1 MIRTSNK
8 RIEEIFRE
16 LGLNAGDKII
26 IHADLRIFGYL
37 ENMGDDILEILQE
50 IIGPSGSMITPSF
63 TFSFPN
69 TFNVNTSVS
78 TTGAIGKL
86 FAKQKNVKRV
96 PDGMTSYYLIGG
108 DAEKMIQEWG
118 HSSYGENSIPDQLTR
133 NKGKILQLGT
143 DILSL
148 VHYLEEKIGVP
159 YRENIRF
166 EGRIQDGE
174 KSYKS
179 YTDFYA
185 RKTPVR
191 KLIPDPIRSAFYKKC
206 ESSLVYNGRQC
217 RLFSCKEYM
226 DFSMPRLE
234 TNKMILIER

>member
-8 RIEEIFRE
+8 RIEEIFRA
-16 LGLNAGDKII
+16 LGISAGDKIM

-37 ENMGDDILEILQE
+37 ENMGEDFLQILEE

-69 TFNVNTSVS
+69 TFNINTTVS

-133 NKGKILQLGT
+133 NGGKILQLGT

-148 VHYLEEKIGVP
+148 VHYLEEKISVP
-159 YRENIRF
+159 YREIIRF
-166 EGRIQDGE
+166 EGRIEDGE
-174 KSYKS
+174 KRYDS
-179 YTDFYA
+179 YTNFYA

-191 KLIPDPIRSAFYKKC
+191 KLIPDPIRSVFYEKC
-206 ESSLVYNGRQC
+206 DTCLIFNSRPC
-217 RLFSCKEYM
+217 RVFSCKEYL

-234 TNKMILIER
+234 ADKMILIER